1 MGKAKSDEDK
11 PLDLPLLIF
20 IPNILNWSLAPGDA
34 DVDNATCDKVAQYGA
49 GGLDTSSSMKET
61 NQMALSLSGEVLV
74 QSFSKHTTNKP
85 SKFS

>member
-20 IPNILNWSLAPGDA
+20 IPNILNWSLAPED
-34 DVDNATCDKVAQYGA
+34 ATCDMVAQYGA

>member
-20 IPNILNWSLAPGDA
+20 IPNILNWSLAPED
-34 DVDNATCDKVAQYGA
+34 ATCDMVAQYGA

-74 QSFSKHTTNKP
+74 QSFSKHTTNKR